1 MTNLNR
7 ALRAEILKLNRTLAL
22 AMIFV
27 APLAVNFLAWLV
39 IMRTDIKNPEPW
51 KSLANNTL
59 FVWGILMMPLFTTLE
74 TALISGLDHGA
85 SAWKHLYA
93 LPIPRWTIYAAKQII
108 TMVLIGASMCVMCIG
123 IWLTGTVTHTLG
135 LKPNLDFGAPFPWS
149 TVLTATLIGFLASW
163 LIISIHVWVSMR
175 WSSFTISLGVG
186 IVAVVGA
193 FVAVN
198 SDQWRPLYPW
208 SLSAETFFQVLQQ
221 NSIATTSILIGLIGG
236 IVVALIGMW
245 HISQRDVL

>member
-108 TMVLIGASMCVMCIG
+108 AMVLIGASMCVMCIG
-123 IWLTGTVTHTLG
+123 IWLTGTVTRTLG
-135 LKPNLDFGAPFPWS
+135 LKPNLDFGTPFPWS
-149 TVLTATLIGFLASW
+149 TVLLPRLVAHHLDPCVGVDALVELHHIAWRG
-163 LIISIHVWVSMR
+163 HCRRR
-175 WSSFTISLGVG
+175 WSLCCRQFRSVETAISL
-186 IVAVVGA
+186 VAFRRNILPDIAGEFHCNDFNPDRSHRRNCCRVDWD
-193 FVAVN
+193 VAHF
-198 SDQWRPLYPW
+198 
-208 SLSAETFFQVLQQ
+208 A
-221 NSIATTSILIGLIGG
+221 A
-236 IVVALIGMW
+236 
-245 HISQRDVL
+245 